1 MWQDPIIKET
11 RELRHQYAA
20 QFNHDLDA
28 IFVDIKKRQE
38 KRNQSVNL
46 YIFI

>member
-38 KRNQSVNL
+38 KSKRKFVYFYL
-46 YIFI
+46 A